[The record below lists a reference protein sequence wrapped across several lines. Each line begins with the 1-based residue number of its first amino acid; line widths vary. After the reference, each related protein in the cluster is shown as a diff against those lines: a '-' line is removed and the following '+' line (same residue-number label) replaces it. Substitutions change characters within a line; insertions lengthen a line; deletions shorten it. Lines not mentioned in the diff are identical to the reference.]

1 MVKLS
6 FITYLSLFRP
16 FRIMKLVISNRI
28 QKLLAGIRP
37 DPQILVWGPVFGQ
50 YKLDHNVAM
59 IYIAKSASANEYTVA
74 VRGTN
79 PFSFVSKW
87 FEDLVVWEKE
97 LWQKKSPRTPAK
109 DAMISE
115 ATFTSLSIHLEL
127 RHQGLTFFEFLKT
140 QMLKQTITVNFTGH
154 SLGGLL
160 AATLALWFYENLTSE
175 YRDRIEKIGVYSFAA
190 PSAGDRAFTNYID
203 RVFEE
208 NPLFAGRTFYY
219 RNVLDVAV
227 NVWHTED
234 MRKISGFY
242 QDYGIPITNAIKFI
256 LGGFLAILES
266 LEYLEPSCG
275 VKNVPPL
282 PKEVMGSFDITN
294 LTETGLYEEFGLAG
308 RRLCA
313 ISEKTGI
320 AKIDDIVKTFRW
332 VLMAQFQH
340 VFPYL
345 KLLDSHDPDYDFLKE
360 MMKPL
365 IEKAFPGKHL
375 RELLEKI

>member
-87 FEDLVVWEKE
+87 FEDVVVWEKE

-140 QMLKQTITVNFTGH
+140 
-154 SLGGLL
+154 
-160 AATLALWFYENLTSE
+160 
-175 YRDRIEKIGVYSFAA
+175 
-190 PSAGDRAFTNYID
+190 
-203 RVFEE
+203 
-208 NPLFAGRTFYY
+208 
-219 RNVLDVAV
+219 
-227 NVWHTED
+227 
-234 MRKISGFY
+234 
-242 QDYGIPITNAIKFI
+242 
-256 LGGFLAILES
+256 
-266 LEYLEPSCG
+266 
-275 VKNVPPL
+275 
-282 PKEVMGSFDITN
+282 
-294 LTETGLYEEFGLAG
+294 
-308 RRLCA
+308 
-313 ISEKTGI
+313 
-320 AKIDDIVKTFRW
+320 
-332 VLMAQFQH
+332 
-340 VFPYL
+340 
-345 KLLDSHDPDYDFLKE
+345 
-360 MMKPL
+360 
-365 IEKAFPGKHL
+365 
-375 RELLEKI
+375 